1 MGRAAAAIAQAHAGA
16 GGRRICRT
24 SATFADRHDTTSA
37 GLAGRHFQS
46 PSNMMRA
53 MFLYLSRRPALRR
66 WMEAW
71 PPSHKV
77 TRRFVAGD
85 TLEEALAVCA
95 RLQSEGVFSTLDHLG
110 ENVRTIE
117 EASASCDAY
126 VSALEQ
132 IGERH
137 LSSTIA
143 IKLTQFGLDLSR
155 EACLENVRRLEA
167 KAKTAGSRVEI
178 DMESS
183 AYTERTLAMAI
194 QAGSECGCV
203 RVCVQAYLRRSAS
216 DIERLNAA
224 AVPVR
229 LVKGAY
235 REPPSEAIPR
245 KQDVDANYIALM
257 KTLLDRG
264 VYPAIATHDEKII
277 REAIEYVQGRGIRQN
292 SFEFQMLYGIR
303 RDLQRKLIAQGF
315 RLRLYV

>member
-1 MGRAAAAIAQAHAGA
+1 
-16 GGRRICRT
+16 
-24 SATFADRHDTTSA
+24 
-37 GLAGRHFQS
+37 
-46 PSNMMRA
+46 MMRSA
-53 MFLYLSRRPALRR
+53 FLYLSRRKALRR

-71 PPSHKV
+71 RLSRKV
-77 TRRFVAGD
+77 TRRFVAGE
-85 TLEEALAVCA
+85 TLDEALAVCE

-132 IGERH
+132 IAARH

-143 IKLTQFGLDLSR
+143 IKLTQFGLDLSAQ
-155 EACLENVRRLEA
+155 ACLDNVRRLEA
-167 KAKTAGSRVEI
+167 QAKTAGSRVEI

-183 AYTERTLAMAI
+183 AYTERTLALAI

-203 RVCVQAYLRRSAS
+203 RVCVQAYLHRSAG
-216 DIERLNAA
+216 DIERLSAA

-235 REPPSEAIPR
+235 REPPAAAIPR
-245 KQDVDANYIALM
+245 KQDVDSNYVALM
-257 KTLLDRG
+257 KNLLDHG
-264 VYPAIATHDEKII
+264 VYPALATHDERII
-277 REAIEYVQGRGIRQN
+277 QQAIEYATSRGIRKD

-303 RDLQRKLIAQGF
+303 RDLQRRLIQQGY
-315 RLRLYV
+315 RLRLYIPYGTDWYPYFMRRLAERPANVLFVLRNLLK

>member
-1 MGRAAAAIAQAHAGA
+1 
-16 GGRRICRT
+16 
-24 SATFADRHDTTSA
+24 
-37 GLAGRHFQS
+37 
-46 PSNMMRA
+46 
-53 MFLYLSRRPALRR
+53 
-66 WMEAW
+66 MEAW

-85 TLEEALAVCA
+85 TLEEALAVCE
-95 RLQSEGVFSTLDHLG
+95 RLQGEGVFSTLDHLG

-126 VSALEQ
+126 VSALEN
-132 IGERH
+132 IAERH
-137 LSSTIA
+137 LLSTIA
-143 IKLTQFGLDLSR
+143 IKLTQFGLDLS
-155 EACLENVRRLEA
+155 EDACLDNVRRLEA

-245 KQDVDANYIALM
+245 KQDVDGNYVALM

-277 REAIEYVQGRGIRQN
+277 RQAIDYVRIRGIQSE

-303 RDLQRKLIAQGF
+303 RDLQRKLTKQGY
-315 RLRLYV
+315 RLRLYVPYGTEWYPYFMRRLAERPANLWFVLRNLLR

>member
-1 MGRAAAAIAQAHAGA
+1 
-16 GGRRICRT
+16 
-24 SATFADRHDTTSA
+24 
-37 GLAGRHFQS
+37 
-46 PSNMMRA
+46 MMRA
-53 MFLYLSRRPALRR
+53 AFLYLSKQPAPRR

-85 TLEEALAVCA
+85 TLEEALAVCE
-95 RLQSEGVFSTLDHLG
+95 RLQTEGVFSTLDHLG
-110 ENVRTIE
+110 ENVRTLD

-132 IGERH
+132 IAIRK

-143 IKLTQFGLDLSR
+143 IKLTQFGLDLSK

-167 KAKTAGSRVEI
+167 KAKTARSRVEI

-203 RVCVQAYLRRSAS
+203 RVCVQAYLHRSAA
-216 DIERLNAA
+216 DIDRLNAA

-235 REPPSEAIPR
+235 REPPSVAFPR
-245 KQDVDANYIALM
+245 KQDVDANYVALM
-257 KTLLDRG
+257 KALLDHG

-277 REAIEYVQGRGIRQN
+277 QEAIEYVVGRGIRQD

-303 RDLQRKLIAQGF
+303 RDLQRKLIDAGF
-315 RLRLYV
+315 RLRLYVPYGTEWYPYFMRRLAERPANLWFVLRNLLK

>member
-1 MGRAAAAIAQAHAGA
+1 MLRGA
-16 GGRRICRT
+16 
-24 SATFADRHDTTSA
+24 
-37 GLAGRHFQS
+37 
-46 PSNMMRA
+46 
-53 MFLYLSRRPALRR
+53 FLYLSKRPALRR

-85 TLEEALAVCA
+85 TLEEALAVCE
-95 RLQSEGVFSTLDHLG
+95 RLQGEKVFSTLDHLG
-110 ENVRTIE
+110 ENVSTIA

-132 IGERH
+132 IGDRH

-143 IKLTQFGLDLSR
+143 IKLTQFGLDLSQ
-155 EACLENVRRLEA
+155 EACLDNVRRLEA

-203 RVCVQAYLRRSAS
+203 RVCVQAYLHRSAA
-216 DIERLNAA
+216 DIERLNKA

-235 REPPSEAIPR
+235 REPPSVAFPR
-245 KQDVDANYIALM
+245 KQDVDANYVALM
-257 KTLLDRG
+257 KTLLDHG

-277 REAIEYVQGRGIRQN
+277 QEAIEYVQGRSIRQD

-303 RDLQRKLIAQGF
+303 RDLQRKLIDAGF
-315 RLRLYV
+315 RLRLYVPYGTEWYPYFMRRLAERPANLWFVLRNLLK

>member
-1 MGRAAAAIAQAHAGA
+1 
-16 GGRRICRT
+16 
-24 SATFADRHDTTSA
+24 
-37 GLAGRHFQS
+37 
-46 PSNMMRA
+46 MMRGL
-53 MFLYLSRRPALRR
+53 FLYLSKRPALRR

-85 TLEEALAVCA
+85 TLEEALAVCE
-95 RLQSEGVFSTLDHLG
+95 RLQGEKVFSTLDHLG
-110 ENVRTIE
+110 ENVSTIE

-126 VSALEQ
+126 VGALEQ
-132 IGERH
+132 IGERG
-137 LSSTIA
+137 LTSTIA
-143 IKLTQFGLDLSR
+143 IKLTQFGLDLSE
-155 EACLENVRRLEA
+155 EACLENVRRLDG

-203 RVCVQAYLRRSAS
+203 RVCVQAYLHRSAA

-224 AVPVR
+224 SVPVR

-235 REPPSEAIPR
+235 REPPSVAFPR
-245 KQDVDANYIALM
+245 KQDVDANYVTLM

-277 REAIEYVQGRGIRQN
+277 QEAIEYVQGRSIRQD

-303 RDLQRKLIAQGF
+303 RDLQRKLIDAGF
-315 RLRLYV
+315 RLRLYVPYGTEWYPYFMRRLAERPANLWFVLRNLLR

>member
-1 MGRAAAAIAQAHAGA
+1 MTRE
-16 GGRRICRT
+16 
-24 SATFADRHDTTSA
+24 
-37 GLAGRHFQS
+37 L
-46 PSNMMRA
+46 
-53 MFLYLSRRPALRR
+53 FLYLSRQPALRK

-85 TLEEALAVCA
+85 TLEEALVVCE
-95 RLQSEGVFSTLDHLG
+95 RLQREGIFSTLDHLG

-132 IGERH
+132 IGDWH

-167 KAKTAGSRVEI
+167 KAKTAASRVEI
-178 DMESS
+178 DMEAS
-183 AYTERTLAMAI
+183 AYTERTLALAI

-203 RVCVQAYLRRSAS
+203 RICVQAYLHRSAV
-216 DIERLNAA
+216 DIDRLNAA

-235 REPPSEAIPR
+235 REPPSMAIAR
-245 KQDVDANYIALM
+245 KQDVDANYVSLM
-257 KTLLDRG
+257 KTLLDHG

-277 REAIEYVQGRGIRQN
+277 REAIGYVKGRSIRPD

-303 RDLQRKLIAQGF
+303 RDLQRSLIEQGY
-315 RLRLYV
+315 RLRLYVPYGTEWYPYFMRRLAGRPANVSFPVKMFFKS

>member
-1 MGRAAAAIAQAHAGA
+1 
-16 GGRRICRT
+16 
-24 SATFADRHDTTSA
+24 
-37 GLAGRHFQS
+37 
-46 PSNMMRA
+46 MMRA
-53 MFLYLSRRPALRR
+53 VFLYLSRQPALRR

-85 TLEEALAVCA
+85 TLEEALAVCE
-95 RLQSEGVFSTLDHLG
+95 RLQTEGVFSTLDHLG

-132 IGERH
+132 IGDRH

-167 KAKTAGSRVEI
+167 KAKTAASRVEI

-203 RVCVQAYLRRSAS
+203 RVCVQAYLHRSGA

-235 REPPSEAIPR
+235 REPPSEAFPR
-245 KQDVDANYIALM
+245 KQDVDANYVGLM
-257 KTLLDRG
+257 KTLLDYG

-277 REAIEYVQGRGIRQN
+277 Q
-292 SFEFQMLYGIR
+292 
-303 RDLQRKLIAQGF
+303 
-315 RLRLYV
+315 

>member
-1 MGRAAAAIAQAHAGA
+1 MRPA
-16 GGRRICRT
+16 
-24 SATFADRHDTTSA
+24 SVRHDA
-37 GLAGRHFQS
+37 QRH
-46 PSNMMRA
+46 SNMTRGL
-53 MFLYLSRRPALRR
+53 FLYLSRQPALRK

-85 TLEEALAVCA
+85 TLTEALAVCE
-95 RLQSEGVFSTLDHLG
+95 RLQQEGVFSTLDHLG
-110 ENVRTIE
+110 ENVRSIE

-132 IGERH
+132 IAARQ

-143 IKLTQFGLDLSR
+143 IKLTQFGLDLS
-155 EACLENVRRLEA
+155 ESACLENVRRLEA
-167 KAKTAGSRVEI
+167 KAKTAASRVEI

-183 AYTERTLAMAI
+183 AYTERTLAIAI
-194 QAGSECGCV
+194 QAGQECGCV
-203 RVCVQAYLRRSAS
+203 RVCVQAYLHRSAA
-216 DIERLNAA
+216 DIDRLNAA

-235 REPPSEAIPR
+235 REPASIAFPR
-245 KQDVDANYIALM
+245 KQDVNANYVALM

-264 VYPAIATHDEKII
+264 VYPALATHDERII
-277 REAIEYVQGRGIRQN
+277 LQTIEYVTERGIRPD

-303 RDLQRKLIAQGF
+303 RDLQRRLIQQGY
-315 RLRLYV
+315 RLRLYVPYGTEWYPYFMRRLAERPANLWFVLRNLLR

>member
-1 MGRAAAAIAQAHAGA
+1 
-16 GGRRICRT
+16 
-24 SATFADRHDTTSA
+24 
-37 GLAGRHFQS
+37 
-46 PSNMMRA
+46 MMRGI
-53 MFLYLSRRPALRR
+53 FLYLSKRPALRR

-85 TLEEALAVCA
+85 TFEEALAVCE
-95 RLQSEGVFSTLDHLG
+95 RLQTEGVFSTLDHLG

-117 EASASCDAY
+117 EASLSCDAY

-132 IGERH
+132 IGDRH

-143 IKLTQFGLDLSR
+143 IKLTQFGLDLSP
-155 EACLENVRRLEA
+155 EACLENIRRLEA
-167 KAKTAGSRVEI
+167 KAKTTGSRVEI

-183 AYTERTLAMAI
+183 AYTERTLAMSI

-203 RVCVQAYLRRSAS
+203 RVCVQAYLRRSAT
-216 DIERLNAA
+216 DIERLNVA

-235 REPPSEAIPR
+235 REAPSEAFPR
-245 KQDVDANYIALM
+245 KQDVDANYVALM
-257 KTLLDRG
+257 KTLLDYG
-264 VYPAIATHDEKII
+264 VYPALATHDEKII
-277 REAIEYVQGRGIRQN
+277 QQAIDYVAGRSIRKD

-303 RDLQRKLIAQGF
+303 RDLQRKLIDQGY
-315 RLRLYV
+315 RLRLYVPYGTEWYPYFMRRLAERPANLWFVLRNLLR

>member
-1 MGRAAAAIAQAHAGA
+1 
-16 GGRRICRT
+16 
-24 SATFADRHDTTSA
+24 
-37 GLAGRHFQS
+37 
-46 PSNMMRA
+46 MMRGA
-53 MFLYLSRRPALRR
+53 FLYLSRQAALRR

-71 PPSHKV
+71 QPSRKV
-77 TRRFVAGD
+77 TRRFVAGE
-85 TLEEALAVCA
+85 TLVEALAVCEK
-95 RLQSEGVFSTLDHLG
+95 LQREGVFSTLDHLG

-132 IGERH
+132 IATRH

-143 IKLTQFGLDLSR
+143 IKLTQFGLDLSGQ
-155 EACLENVRRLEA
+155 ACLENVRRLEA

-183 AYTERTLAMAI
+183 VYTERTLALAI

-203 RVCVQAYLRRSAS
+203 RVCVQAYLHRSAA
-216 DIERLNAA
+216 DIDRLNAA

-235 REPPSEAIPR
+235 REPPSEAFPR
-245 KQDVDANYIALM
+245 KQDVDANYVALM
-257 KTLLDRG
+257 KKLLDHG
-264 VYPAIATHDEKII
+264 VYPAIATHDEKLI
-277 REAIEYVQGRGIRQN
+277 REAIEYVRGRGIRPD

-303 RDLQRKLIAQGF
+303 RDLQRELIQQGY
-315 RLRLYV
+315 RLRLYVPYGEDWYPYFMRRLAERPANVWFVFRNLLR

>member
-1 MGRAAAAIAQAHAGA
+1 
-16 GGRRICRT
+16 
-24 SATFADRHDTTSA
+24 
-37 GLAGRHFQS
+37 
-46 PSNMMRA
+46 MMRGA
-53 MFLYLSRRPALRR
+53 FLYLSKRPALRR

-85 TLEEALAVCA
+85 TLDEALAVCE
-95 RLQSEGVFSTLDHLG
+95 RLQSEKVFSTLDHLG
-110 ENVRTIE
+110 ENVRTLE
-117 EASASCDAY
+117 EASASCDDY

-132 IGERH
+132 IGSRK

-155 EACLENVRRLEA
+155 HACLQNVRRLEA

-203 RVCVQAYLRRSAS
+203 RVCVQAYLHRSAG

-235 REPPSEAIPR
+235 REPASAAIPR
-245 KQDVDANYIALM
+245 KRDVDANYVALM
-257 KTLLDRG
+257 KALLDHG

-277 REAIEYVQGRGIRQN
+277 QEAIQYVQGRNIRQDR
-292 SFEFQMLYGIR
+292 FEFQMLYGIR
-303 RDLQRKLIAQGF
+303 RDLQRKLIDQGY
-315 RLRLYV
+315 RLRLYVPYGTEWYPYFMRRLAERPANFWFVVRNLLK

>member
-1 MGRAAAAIAQAHAGA
+1 
-16 GGRRICRT
+16 
-24 SATFADRHDTTSA
+24 
-37 GLAGRHFQS
+37 
-46 PSNMMRA
+46 
-53 MFLYLSRRPALRR
+53 
-66 WMEAW
+66 MEAW

-85 TLEEALAVCA
+85 TLEEALAVCE
-95 RLQSEGVFSTLDHLG
+95 RLQGEGIFSTLDHLG

-126 VSALEQ
+126 VSALEN
-132 IGERH
+132 IAERH

-143 IKLTQFGLDLSR
+143 IKLTQFGLDLS
-155 EACLENVRRLEA
+155 EDACLDNVRRLEA

-203 RVCVQAYLRRSAS
+203 RVCVQAYLRRSAG
-216 DIERLNAA
+216 DIKRLNAA

-245 KQDVDANYIALM
+245 KQDVDANYVALM

-277 REAIEYVQGRGIRQN
+277 RQAIDYVRIRGIQPE

-303 RDLQRKLIAQGF
+303 RDLQRKLTKQGY
-315 RLRLYV
+315 RLRLYVPYGTEWYPYFMRRLAERPANLWFVLRNLLR

>member
-1 MGRAAAAIAQAHAGA
+1 
-16 GGRRICRT
+16 
-24 SATFADRHDTTSA
+24 
-37 GLAGRHFQS
+37 
-46 PSNMMRA
+46 MMRGL
-53 MFLYLSRRPALRR
+53 FLYLSKRPALRR

-85 TLEEALAVCA
+85 TLEEALAVCE
-95 RLQSEGVFSTLDHLG
+95 RLQSEKVFSTLDHLG
-110 ENVRTIE
+110 ENVRTIG

-132 IGERH
+132 IGDRR

-155 EACLENVRRLEA
+155 DACLENVRRLEA

-183 AYTERTLAMAI
+183 VYTERTLAMAI

-203 RVCVQAYLRRSAS
+203 RVCVQAYLHRSAG

-235 REPPSEAIPR
+235 REPPSVAFPR
-245 KQDVDANYIALM
+245 KQDVDENYIALM
-257 KTLLDRG
+257 KTLLDHG

-277 REAIEYVQGRGIRQN
+277 QEAIEYVTGRGIRQD

-303 RDLQRKLIAQGF
+303 RDLQRKLIDQGY
-315 RLRLYV
+315 RLRLYVPYGTEWYPYFMRRLAERPANVLFIARNMFRQ

>member
-1 MGRAAAAIAQAHAGA
+1 MTRE
-16 GGRRICRT
+16 
-24 SATFADRHDTTSA
+24 F
-37 GLAGRHFQS
+37 
-46 PSNMMRA
+46 
-53 MFLYLSRRPALRR
+53 FLYLSKQPALRR

-85 TLEEALAVCA
+85 TLEEALAVCEG
-95 RLQSEGVFSTLDHLG
+95 LQREKVFSTLDHLG
-110 ENVRTIE
+110 ENVRTLE

-132 IGERH
+132 IGTRK

-143 IKLTQFGLDLSR
+143 IKLTQFGLDLSK

-167 KAKTAGSRVEI
+167 QAKTAASRVEI
-178 DMESS
+178 DMEAS

-203 RVCVQAYLRRSAS
+203 RVCVQAYLLRSAG
-216 DIERLNAA
+216 DIERLNAV

-235 REPPSEAIPR
+235 REPASVAFPD
-245 KQDVDANYIALM
+245 KKDVDANYVALM
-257 KTLLDRG
+257 QTLLDHG

-277 REAIEYVQGRGIRQN
+277 QQAIEYVTGRGIRQD

-303 RDLQRKLIAQGF
+303 RDLQRKLVDAGF
-315 RLRLYV
+315 RLRLYVPYGTEWYPYFMRRLAERPANLWFVVRNLLK